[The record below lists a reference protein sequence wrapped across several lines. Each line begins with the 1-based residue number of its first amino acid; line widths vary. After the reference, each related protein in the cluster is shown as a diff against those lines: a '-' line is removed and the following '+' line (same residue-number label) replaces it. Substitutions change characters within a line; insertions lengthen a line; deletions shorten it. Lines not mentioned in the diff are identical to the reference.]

1 MTDIS
6 RDEATLL
13 RRACERAL
21 SDSGE
26 SIHIPDG
33 YRSVP
38 LCAIDAIYSIGVRYE
53 GVENVVERYRSY
65 WRAQGVDA
73 DSPAHTTA
81 QFLREF
87 GERDDLGFTLFGNRQ
102 LTSPRGGIPKADAV
116 LRLLEMLGSCDF
128 DIQTTEQLRSHFK
141 DEKLDAAIRSIHGQ
155 SSGISAKYLF
165 LLAGVEDAIK
175 PDRMIVRFVS
185 DAVGRKVT
193 PLEAQDL
200 LVETVPGLKS
210 AFPDVT
216 PRLLDHV
223 IWHSVRG
230 R

>member
-1 MTDIS
+1 MTGIS
-6 RDEATLL
+6 QDEVTRLC
-13 RRACERAL
+13 RACEQAL
-21 SDSGE
+21 SASQG

-33 YRSVP
+33 YLSVP

-65 WRAQGVDA
+65 WLAHGVDA
-73 DSPAHTTA
+73 NSPAHTTA

-87 GERDDLGFTLFGNRQ
+87 GARDDLGTTLFGNRQ

-116 LRLLEMLGSCDF
+116 LRLIKVLGSRDF
-128 DIQTTEQLRSHFK
+128 DIQTTDQLRAHFK
-141 DEKLDAAIRSIHGQ
+141 DEKLDAAVRSIHGQ

-185 DAVGRKVT
+185 ASIGRKVT

-200 LVETVPGLKS
+200 LVETVPSLRR